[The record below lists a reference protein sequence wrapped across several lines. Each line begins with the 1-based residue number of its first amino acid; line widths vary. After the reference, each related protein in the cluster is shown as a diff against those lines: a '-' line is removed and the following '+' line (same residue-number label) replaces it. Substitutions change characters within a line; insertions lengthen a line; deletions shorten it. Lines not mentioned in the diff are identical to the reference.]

1 MSVPLPIS
9 TCRDVRYSLAFS
21 VGPSPII
28 DTRTRTY
35 KHDSI
40 HYLLPFLNVFPE
52 SNYNKDLVLQ

>member
-1 MSVPLPIS
+1 MSDILLP
-9 TCRDVRYSLAFS
+9 FS
-21 VGPSPII
+21 VGPSTII

-52 SNYNKDLVLQ
+52 SNYNKDLVPQ